1 MKIKG
6 KVQFQNLEG
15 GFWSIIDKNGINY
28 RPVNM
33 PEQLKLEG
41 VEVELNAIAHNEMS
55 FIMWGDPI
63 KIISFSTLNP

>member
-1 MKIKG
+1 MTIKG
-6 KVQFQNLEG
+6 TVKFQNLEG
-15 GFWSIIDKNGINY
+15 GFWGIVDENGVNY

-41 VEVELNAIAHNEMS
+41 ANIQVLAIKDDQMS

>member
-1 MKIKG
+1 MTIKG
-6 KVQFQNLEG
+6 TVKFQNLEG

-33 PEQLKLEG
+33 PEQLKFEDAE
-41 VEVELNAIAHNEMS
+41 VEVIAEHDEQMS